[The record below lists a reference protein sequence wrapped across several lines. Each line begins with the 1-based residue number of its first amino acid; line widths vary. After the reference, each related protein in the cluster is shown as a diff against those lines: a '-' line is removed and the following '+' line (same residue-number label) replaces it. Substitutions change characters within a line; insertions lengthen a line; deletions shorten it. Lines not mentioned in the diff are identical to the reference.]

1 MNQSGLDIAVKILS
15 ALGGGKDSAKVVDVG
30 DSNAVTAWIQQTV
43 SDHGKLDGAV
53 NLAGM
58 VRVQRPIKDET
69 DEAWRRTMHINADGV
84 FYCLRAELN
93 VMKAGGS
100 IVSLPSALVG

>member
-1 MNQSGLDIAVKILS
+1 MGESK
-15 ALGGGKDSAKVVDVG
+15 
-30 DSNAVTAWIQQTV
+30 AVTAWIQQIV

-58 VRVQRPIKDET
+58 VRVQRRLKDET
-69 DEAWRRTMHINADGV
+69 DEAWAKTMHINADGV

-93 VMKAGGS
+93 VMEDGGS
-100 IVSLPSALVG
+100 IVSRPSGW